1 MDLTGVDKE
10 VADAFNTALEE
21 AKNVYADS
29 EAEEEEVSLAVTNLQ
44 NAINAVEEDLANQ
57 GKDDNQGGNGG
68 QGGNTE
74 NPDSQGGQDD
84 INTPGGQDGQNNQN
98 GQNGNGTDPSESAGN
113 SGNQTVNQQKVV
125 QTGDSS
131 PILLWTAVLAVSA
144 VLIVIFE
151 KKRRKQL

>member
-1 MDLTGVDKE
+1 MQST
-10 VADAFNTALEE
+10 
-21 AKNVYADS
+21 
-29 EAEEEEVSLAVTNLQ
+29 
-44 NAINAVEEDLANQ
+44 EEDLANQ

-113 SGNQTVNQQKVV
+113 SGNQTVNQQKIV